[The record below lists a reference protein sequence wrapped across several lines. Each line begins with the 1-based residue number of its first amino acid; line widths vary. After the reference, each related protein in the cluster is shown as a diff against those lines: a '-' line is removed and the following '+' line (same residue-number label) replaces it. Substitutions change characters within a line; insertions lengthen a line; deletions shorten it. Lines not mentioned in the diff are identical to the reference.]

1 MTDDDNRPRRP
12 GRSQQGFD
20 GPSQV
25 TEAGRKFLRNKK
37 AEWEQY
43 RSEVTPF
50 ELRGLLPVL

>member
-12 GRSQQGFD
+12 GRSQQELRK
-20 GPSQV
+20 PSQV
-25 TEAGRKFLRNKK
+25 VRAGRKFLRNKK